1 MKLSNFLI
9 IFGLNAGLLFSS
21 VLAQKETPPEGGKP
35 KNFNLPEKQTITLEN
50 GLEATLV
57 PYGTLPKVTVRI
69 VVRTGNI
76 NESENEVWLAD
87 LTGDMMKEGTKSLS
101 SEQIAEKAA
110 GMGGEVDISV
120 GPDQTN
126 ISGDVLSEFG
136 PDFVALLADIVR
148 NPLLPESEIDR
159 LKKDMLRNLNIQK
172 SQPQSMARE
181 KFRKVLY
188 ANHPYGRVFPTEE
201 MIASYTQPKV
211 ESFYATNFGAARTH
225 VYVAGRFD
233 GDDVTSAIR
242 HTFENW
248 QRGPEP
254 LINIPSPQS
263 ERTIYLINRPNAAQS
278 TIYMG
283 LPVIGPANEDWI
295 PLQVTNTL
303 LGGFFSSRI
312 TTNIREDKGYTYSPF
327 SQISTRY
334 RDAYWLEAADV
345 TTSVTGPALRE
356 IFYEIDRLQDEP
368 PPKEELDGV
377 ENYMAGTFVLQ
388 NSSPSGIIS
397 QLAFIDL
404 HGLDE
409 SYLTEYVQHVH
420 AVTPEQVQEMA
431 RQYIKDD
438 DMTIVIAGDRN
449 KIYQQV
455 SNYGPVVE

>member
-1 MKLSNFLI
+1 MT
-9 IFGLNAGLLFSS
+9 FGLNVCLIFSS
-21 VLAQKETPPEGGKP
+21 AFAQKETPPEGGEP
-35 KNFNLPEKQTITLEN
+35 KDFNLPAKQMFMLDN

-69 VVRTGNI
+69 VVRVGNI
-76 NESENEVWLAD
+76 NESEDEVWLAD

-101 SEQIAEKAA
+101 SEEVALKAA

-120 GPDQTN
+120 GADQTN

-136 PDFVALLADIVR
+136 PDFVALLADIVC

-159 LKKDMLRNLNIQK
+159 LKKDMLRNLNIRK
-172 SQPQSMARE
+172 SQPQSMALE
-181 KFRKVLY
+181 KFREVLY
-188 ANHPYGRVFPTEE
+188 PNHPYGRVFPTQE
-201 MIASYTQPKV
+201 MIASYTQEKV
-211 ESFYATNFGAARTH
+211 QSFYENNFGAARTH

-233 GDDVTSAIR
+233 EDEVESAIR
-242 HTFENW
+242 NAFENW
-248 QRGPEP
+248 RRGPEA

-263 ERTIYLINRPNAAQS
+263 ERAIYLINRPNAAQS

-283 LPVIGPANEDWI
+283 LPVIGPANENWI

-334 RDAYWLEAADV
+334 RDAYWLESADV
-345 TTSVTGPALRE
+345 TTSVTGPSLRE

-397 QLAFIDL
+397 QLAFMDL
-404 HGLDE
+404 HGLNE
-409 SYLTEYVQHVH
+409 SYLTEYVQRVH
-420 AVTPEQVQEMA
+420 AVAPEQVQDMA
-431 RQYIKDD
+431 RQYIKDNE
-438 DMTIVIAGDRN
+438 MTIVIAGDRR